1 MNEYTIRANT
11 NPPARVQAALVFL
24 NQLTA
29 KTGVVYA
36 CTDMRGLEVEQGQ
49 KLSPH
54 EVEAQKAACNMLA
67 QYFAGTLPLTHYD
80 PQWTPPYAPVAVP
93 AEPCLPKCPDYAECQ
108 CPACVIWGSLNEKC
122 DICNGTGVVKFGISR
137 DKP

>member
-29 KTGVVYA
+29 KTGVIYA

-49 KLSPH
+49 KLAPH
-54 EVEAQKAACNMLA
+54 EVEAQKAACNMLT
-67 QYFAGTLPLTHYD
+67 QYFEGTLPLTHYD
-80 PQWTPPYAPVAVP
+80 PQWSPPSAPLANPV
-93 AEPCLPKCPDYAECQ
+93 EPPCCYVKTPDYAS
-108 CPACVIWGSLNEKC
+108 CPACIIWGSLNEKC
-122 DICNGTGVVKFGISR
+122 DMCNGTGAIKLTIPG